1 MNTLWKGLAVATF
14 LLADAASALSVERT
28 PPTRPPQVWLDPSL
42 QLQPIQ
48 LQDVAIDIRIQG
60 FIASTRLDLTFHNPN
75 ARVLEGEFVFPLAE
89 GQSITGYA
97 LDVEGKLRQ
106 GVVVE
111 KETARVAYES
121 TVRHGIDPGLAEL
134 TQGNVFRTRL
144 YPLPANGTKRVQ
156 ITFDQPLI
164 DAGGEYRYLLPLQFT
179 QAVKRFTVHAEAL
192 RTEHAPANTGTGA
205 LSFERWQGGFA
216 ADLERTDFLPE
227 RELAFSLPKPA
238 DTASIFSIADRHDTQ
253 WRRFAAQVQ
262 SAPEANLK
270 PAAAPRRV
278 ALYYDASGSAAPR
291 ERTRELDF
299 LAAWIAQLREVDI
312 DLIVFRNEADAAQR
326 FTIRDGDMRALRSA
340 IEALPLDGASAYGA
354 LRVDATAHYDLV
366 LVVGDGLS
374 NFGSGEP
381 QWRDG
386 GTSRLAFLHA
396 AQTVDHARLT
406 RWAKRYGG
414 QVINLLALDD
424 ASALNQLARTQ
435 WALQAT
441 RVLRGRCEDLA
452 PSAPQP
458 AGSVFSLYGRCSTDA
473 ELQLEFG
480 DGTGNTL
487 RRTLIP
493 AAGEPLDAARGAF
506 IDRLWATARIA
517 DLENADTRDRNAIVE
532 LSTKYGVVT
541 QDTSMLVLDRIE
553 DYVRYK
559 VEPREPDLAAAYRR
573 MLAAQAPP
581 VSEQGQRDSHRG
593 ATMVL
598 WQSFRNWHLDTP
610 HAWLETLLPPAA
622 DAEVV
627 RWEALPTLRDSK
639 QHLSEARA
647 LEREANVLRK
657 RWAADKADPAR
668 RAAWERE
675 ATGLMLRLDSLRQLR
690 LAQAP
695 DSDEIKRKP
704 QQIADERGG
713 ESVRRVGMSPPAA
726 AASARERRSA
736 DAVPVIV
743 EEPSPLSMAAPA
755 PAATLRESADADK
768 GAPAVDGALPSGSYR
783 TVSNDAASMPS
794 AEVGIQL
801 RDWDPNTPYLARL
814 RAAPDAYAAYLQER
828 REQAATPAFFLDC
841 ADYFRNEAKDPRLAL
856 RVLS

>member
-1 MNTLWKGLAVATF
+1 MNTLWKGLAIATF
-14 LLADAASALSVERT
+14 LLADAASALSVQRT
-28 PPTRPPQVWLDPSL
+28 PPPKPPHVWLDPSL

-238 DTASIFSIADRHDTQ
+238 DTATLFSIADRDDTQ

-262 SAPEANLK
+262 SAPEAELK

-278 ALYYDASGSAAPR
+278 ALYYDASGSAATR
-291 ERTRELDF
+291 ERARELDF
-299 LAAWIAQLREVDI
+299 LATWITQLGEVDI
-312 DLIVFRNEADAAQR
+312 DLIVFRNEAEAAQR
-326 FTIRDGDMRALRSA
+326 FTIRDGDMRALRRV

-354 LRVDATAHYDLV
+354 LRVDAAANYDLV

-406 RWAKRYGG
+406 RWAKRHGG

-424 ASALNQLARTQ
+424 ASALRQLARTQ

-458 AGSVFSLYGRCSTDA
+458 AGSVFSLYGRCSADA

-480 DGTGNTL
+480 DGVGNTL
-487 RRTLIP
+487 RRRLMP

-517 DLENADTRDRNAIVE
+517 DLEYADTRDRNTIVE
-532 LSTKYGVVT
+532 LSMKYGVVT
-541 QDTSMLVLDRIE
+541 QDTSMLVLDRIA

-559 VEPREPDLAAAYRR
+559 VEPREPDLADAYRR
-573 MLAAQAPP
+573 LLATATP
-581 VSEQGQRDSHRG
+581 VSDQGQRDSHRG

-598 WQSFRNWHLDTP
+598 WQSFLNWHVDRP

-627 RWEALPTLRDSK
+627 RWEALPALKDSRT
-639 QHLSEARA
+639 HLAEARAIDREARA
-647 LEREANVLRK
+647 LQK
-657 RWAADKADPAR
+657 RWTADRADPAR
-668 RAAWERE
+668 RTSWERE
-675 ATGLMLRLDSLRQLR
+675 ATDVMLRLDALRQLR
-690 LAQAP
+690 LTQAP
-695 DSDEIKRKP
+695 DSDAITRKP
-704 QQIADERGG
+704 QKIAGDADDRPESRRDRGR
-713 ESVRRVGMSPPAA
+713 RRVLASAPGDIA
-726 AASARERRSA
+726 AASDVYEESALEARTT
-736 DAVPVIV
+736 AV
-743 EEPSPLSMAAPA
+743 AAPPA
-755 PAATLRESADADK
+755 PSLSQ
-768 GAPAVDGALPSGSYR
+768 
-783 TVSNDAASMPS
+783 PS
-794 AEVGIQL
+794 AERFAEATRSEEAKIAEGADGASAASPRASVGIEL
-801 RDWDPNTPYLARL
+801 RGWDPNTPYLARL
-814 RAAPDAYAAYLQER
+814 RAANDPYAVYLQER